1 MRVHRLMPGML
12 ITKYVNNNPS
22 ETMFIVN
29 VNNKGNRITVLPKFE
44 KYNNE
49 SIYTNED
56 GDTYLNSL
64 VVSEYEKYIENGC
77 VDENGGYGPEP
88 EVYSLRKN
96 GAWVE
101 KGRNM
106 SYFTQCRLNFPN
118 DELTIR

>member
-64 VVSEYEKYIENGC
+64 VVMEYEKYIEDGC

-106 SYFTQCRLNFPN
+106 SYFTHCRLNFPN